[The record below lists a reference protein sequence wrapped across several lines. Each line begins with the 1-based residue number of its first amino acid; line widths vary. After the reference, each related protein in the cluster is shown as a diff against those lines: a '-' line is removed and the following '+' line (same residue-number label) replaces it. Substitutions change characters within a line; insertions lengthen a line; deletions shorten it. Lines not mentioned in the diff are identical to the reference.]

1 MPDNFKP
8 ILYLKNG
15 CPFCFKL
22 RVFLLDAGLLDRFVL
37 REFSEGSNDE
47 KAIRD
52 ELSPYFDKVSF
63 PSAQVTSG
71 TSKEGF
77 RRADRPFREGDG
89 CRPGEARHLPSLCR
103 RAVRA
108 DHVALQRE
116 QEAQA
121 GGLIPGDH
129 GTSARLVSFF
139 QAARTAS
146 ILRVSE

>member
-1 MPDNFKP
+1 MPENFKP

-52 ELSPYFDKVSF
+52 ELSPHFDKVSF

-71 TSKEGF
+71 TYKKDSDELIAHFAKERGVDP
-77 RRADRPFREGDG
+77 AKLGTYQAYVEGPF
-89 CRPGEARHLPSLCR
+89 ALIMSLFSENKK
-103 RAVRA
+103 
-108 DHVALQRE
+108 LK
-116 QEAQA
+116 
-121 GGLIPGDH
+121 
-129 GTSARLVSFF
+129 
-139 QAARTAS
+139 QAA
-146 ILRVSE
+146 